1 MQYGITKVWPRRR
14 SSILHFSLH
23 VLHFAFSQTAIRALA
38 IAFALQSALVA
49 SAAPPHR
56 YLYVASPGVRDLL
69 EYGGHGVLVFDIDH
83 DHKFLRRIASK
94 GINENGKPL
103 NVKGICASEK
113 TGRLYVSTLRFLT
126 CYDIATGNILW
137 EHDYPGGCDRMA
149 ISPDGKII
157 YLPSLEGPHWNVVDA
172 ISGDLIKQVVTD
184 SGSHNTIFSPDGKYV
199 FLAGLRSP
207 EVSVAD
213 ASKHEVVRKVGPF
226 SAAVRPFTIN
236 RAGTKLFA
244 CVNERLGFEVG
255 DIETGKV
262 LATVDVAGFEKGKPK
277 RHGCPSHGIGLT
289 PDESELWVTDAVNQ
303 RLHIYDAEKVPPVKK
318 GEPIMLRDEPGWV
331 TFSIDGQYAY
341 PSTGEV
347 IDTRTRKIVAQLRDE
362 TGRDVQSE
370 KMLEIDLDS
379 DGRIIETGNQ
389 FGVGAR

>member
-1 MQYGITKVWPRRR
+1 MRF
-14 SSILHFSLH
+14 L
-23 VLHFAFSQTAIRALA
+23 AFLVALA
-38 IAFALQSALVA
+38 GCSAF
-49 SAAPPHR
+49 AAPPHR

-83 DHKFLRRIASK
+83 DHKFLRRIPGK
-94 GINENGKPL
+94 GVDEKDKPL
-103 NVKGICASEK
+103 NVKGICASAK

-126 CYDIATGNILW
+126 CYNISTGGILW
-137 EHDYPGGCDRMA
+137 ENEYPGGCDRMA
-149 ISPDGKII
+149 ISPDGRII

-172 ISGDLIKQVVTD
+172 ISSKLIQRIVTN
-184 SGSHNTIFSPDGKYV
+184 SGSHNTLFAPDGKYV

-213 ASKHEVVRKVGPF
+213 ASRHEVARKIGPF

-236 RAGTKLFA
+236 HAGTRLFA

-255 DIETGKV
+255 DTETGKI

-277 RHGCPSHGIGLT
+277 RHGCPSHGIALT

-303 RLHIYDAEKVPPVKK
+303 RLHIFDATRMPPVKK
-318 GEPIMLRDEPGWV
+318 CDPIKLHDEPGWIM
-331 TFSIDGQYAY
+331 FSIDGQYAY

-347 IDTRTRKIVAQLRDE
+347 IHAQTRKIVAQLRDE
-362 TGRDVQSE
+362 MGRDVQSE
-370 KMLEIDLDS
+370 KMLEIDIDS
-379 DGRIIETGNQ
+379 DNGVVRAGNQ
-389 FGVGAR
+389 FGIGAR